1 MRSRRAVEYKSQ
13 IYTQQ
18 LTVLGLVRVVNV
30 DEAYVEVKWVRHDGI
45 HTINIPTQIYI
56 TNINTADNNSQC
68 LASSSS

>member
-45 HTINIPTQIYI
+45 HTINIPTQI
-56 TNINTADNNSQC
+56 
-68 LASSSS
+68 